1 MNPSDTPD
9 PPGGP
14 VGPVAD
20 ELQSTDRVIRWSSQ
34 TGIHI
39 GESTLSSRET
49 ALIDFL
55 RAEANQNLTPSEIV
69 SRSPLADMETMHVLS
84 TLIATGVLELRE
96 RQLSNAS
103 AAEPFGAT
111 PLPKKLGRFE
121 VDRLLGRG
129 SMGAVLLAKDPAI
142 DRVVAIK
149 LVQTAEH
156 LTASQRD
163 KYRERFYR
171 EASAAG
177 QLLHPAIAKV
187 FDVGHTDDGT
197 PFLVM
202 EYVKGENLRELLDNG
217 EPTLADTLRIA
228 RDVLEALGFAHAQGI
243 VHRDVKPSNIMVTSE
258 RRGKIMDFGI
268 AHVMGSELTTG
279 GDLLGSPYYMAPEQ
293 LAKGPIT
300 ARTDL
305 FSFAVV
311 LYRMLTGV
319 LPFTGDSFAA
329 VAHAV
334 LHEKPVAPERLNPAI
349 SSALSNLV
357 LHCLEKSPEGRAGS
371 ALEVLRALA
380 AAESGKIEKRA
391 APRTSRRRI
400 LGISLALLVV
410 TVAAIRLHTPE
421 PSAAP
426 IESIKPMEPMENAPP
441 PPQAPPVNGVEPA
454 PSVQGRETRSPRTP
468 IYATRPPSARTEP
481 QKPSVPARPNGKAPI
496 ASSIEGAAPLPNPA
510 KPASLDRKGA
520 TTEADLFYEARLAL
534 ERGDLERS
542 RATLE
547 TLLSRDPSFTG
558 ASDLYVEVTDQIWEM
573 RLPLV
578 LGARHKHRLSGC
590 EGELS
595 LASLG
600 VRFHSPDHD
609 LAFRPEDIR
618 VMERPEGTTF
628 IVETFEK
635 DTLSLGKNKRY
646 RFDLVRSLSDA
657 DWARYQRLLK

>member
-1 MNPSDTPD
+1 MGS
-9 PPGGP
+9 
-14 VGPVAD
+14 VGPEGPNGE
-20 ELQSTDRVIRWSSQ
+20 ELHSTDRVIRWASQ
-34 TGIHI
+34 PPIHI
-39 GESTLSSRET
+39 GETTLSTRET
-49 ALIDFL
+49 TLLDFL

-69 SRSPLADMETMHVLS
+69 SRSPLSDGETMHILS
-84 TLIATGVLELRE
+84 NLIATGVLELRE
-96 RQLSNAS
+96 RPSGPDLSLTLAGHRPQS
-103 AAEPFGAT
+103 PGGEPFGAT

-149 LVQTAEH
+149 LVQTAAH

-177 QLLHPAIAKV
+177 QLLHPAIATV

-202 EYVKGENLRELLDNG
+202 EYVKGETLRELLENG
-217 EPTLADTLRIA
+217 KPTLSKSLQIA
-228 RDVLEALGFAHAQGI
+228 RDVLEALSFAHAQGI

-258 RRGKIMDFGI
+258 GRGKIMDFGI
-268 AHVMGSELTTG
+268 AHVMGSELTAG

-311 LYRMLTGV
+311 FYRMLTGV

-329 VAHAV
+329 VAHAI
-334 LHEKPVAPERLNPAI
+334 LHEKPIPPARVDGEIPKGI
-349 SSALSNLV
+349 SNVV
-357 LHCLEKSPEGRAGS
+357 LHCLEKSPEERAGS
-371 ALEVLRALA
+371 APEVLRALA
-380 AAESGKIEKRA
+380 AAESGKIER
-391 APRTSRRRI
+391 PEPSRTSRGRT
-400 LGISLALLVV
+400 LALALLLLVV
-410 TVAAIRLHTPE
+410 ALAALRVRAPQS
-421 PSAAP
+421 SAAP
-426 IESIKPMEPMENAPP
+426 PMEEAPAPAPALEVATQEPVLEPETATAPTPVPAARARAEPSEP
-441 PPQAPPVNGVEPA
+441 PKPSPVPAERAARDPLDPKTAPLEPA
-454 PSVQGRETRSPRTP
+454 P
-468 IYATRPPSARTEP
+468 
-481 QKPSVPARPNGKAPI
+481 GKAGTGP
-496 ASSIEGAAPLPNPA
+496 
-510 KPASLDRKGA
+510 
-520 TTEADLFYEARLAL
+520 TEADLFYEARLAL
-534 ERGDLERS
+534 ERGDLEQS
-542 RATLE
+542 RAQLE
-547 TLLSRDPSFTG
+547 ALLSRDPTFAG
-558 ASDLYVEVTDQIWEM
+558 ASELYLEVTDQIWET

-578 LGARHKHRLSGC
+578 LPARHKHRLGGC

-600 VRFHSPDHD
+600 VRFLSKDHD
-609 LAFRPEDIR
+609 WAFRPADIR
-618 VMERPEGTTF
+618 VMERPMETTF

-646 RFDLVRSLSDA
+646 RFDLETPLSDA

>member
-1 MNPSDTPD
+1 MNIPDTPD
-9 PPGGP
+9 IP
-14 VGPVAD
+14 VRD
-20 ELQSTDRVIRWSSQ
+20 ELHSTDRVIRWVSHPP
-34 TGIHI
+34 IHV
-39 GESTLSSRET
+39 GETTLSTRET
-49 ALIDFL
+49 ALLDFL
-55 RAEANQNLTPSEIV
+55 RAEANQNLTPSELV
-69 SRSPLADMETMHVLS
+69 TRSPLSDGETLQVLS
-84 TLIATGVLELRE
+84 SLIATGVLELRD
-96 RQLSNAS
+96 RAS
-103 AAEPFGAT
+103 GTEAGPEASDAQPFGAT

-149 LVQTAEH
+149 LVQTADY

-177 QLLHPAIAKV
+177 QLLHPAIATV

-202 EYVKGENLRELLDNG
+202 EYVKGETLRELLENG
-217 EPTLADTLRIA
+217 KLTLTETLRIA
-228 RDVLEALGFAHAQGI
+228 RDVLEALSFAHAQGI

-268 AHVMGSELTTG
+268 AHVMGSELTAG

-305 FSFAVV
+305 FSFAIV

-329 VAHAV
+329 VAHAI
-334 LHEKPVAPERLNPAI
+334 LHEKPVPPERLDPGI
-349 SSALSNLV
+349 GKALSNLV
-357 LHCLEKSPEGRAGS
+357 LHCLEKSPEERAGS
-371 ALEVLRALA
+371 APEVLRALA
-380 AAESGKIEKRA
+380 AAESGKMEKLEP
-391 APRTSRRRI
+391 PRTSRRRT
-400 LGISLALLVV
+400 LGLSLALLVV
-410 TVAAIRLHTPE
+410 ALAAIRLQAPQ

-426 IESIKPMEPMENAPP
+426 IEPIETPAPIAIPIEPP
-441 PPQAPPVNGVEPA
+441 PPVPEP
-454 PSVQGRETRSPRTP
+454 ETT
-468 IYATRPPSARTEP
+468 TRPTSIPVVAPSARTEAP
-481 QKPSVPARPNGKAPI
+481 KRSVPAGKEPI
-496 ASSIEGAAPLPNPA
+496 EPRSASPPEAALGEPG
-510 KPASLDRKGA
+510 KPA
-520 TTEADLFYEARLAL
+520 TEAELFYEARLAL
-534 ERGDLERS
+534 ERGELERS
-542 RATLE
+542 RTTLE
-547 TLLSRDPSFTG
+547 ILLSRDPSFTG
-558 ASDLYVEVTDQIWEM
+558 AGELYAEVTDQIWET

-578 LGARHKHRLSGC
+578 LGARHKHRLGRC

-600 VRFHSPDHD
+600 VRFQSLDHD
-609 LAFRPEDIR
+609 WAFRPEDIR
-618 VMERPEGTTF
+618 VVERPAGTIF

-646 RFDLVRSLSDA
+646 RFDLETPLSDA

>member
-1 MNPSDTPD
+1 MNVPD
-9 PPGGP
+9 PQERRDGP
-14 VGPVAD
+14 SED
-20 ELQSTDRVIRWSSQ
+20 DLQSSDRVIRWVSNPP
-34 TGIHI
+34 IHI
-39 GESTLSSRET
+39 GETTLSTRET
-49 ALIDFL
+49 ALLDFL
-55 RAEANQNLTPSEIV
+55 RAEANQELTPKEIV
-69 SRSPLADMETMHVLS
+69 SRSPLSDVDTLHVLS
-84 TLIATGVLELRE
+84 SLIATGVLELRD
-96 RQLSNAS
+96 RVSS
-103 AAEPFGAT
+103 AGAAATSGALDTPSFGAT
-111 PLPKKLGRFE
+111 PLPRKLGRFE
-121 VDRLLGRG
+121 VDRMLGRG

-149 LVQTAEH
+149 LVQTASH
-156 LTASQRD
+156 LSVAQRD
-163 KYRERFYR
+163 KYRDRFYR

-177 QLLHPAIAKV
+177 QLLHPAIATV

-202 EYVKGENLRELLDNG
+202 EYVKGETLREFLDKG
-217 EPTLADTLRIA
+217 RPTLPDSLRIA
-228 RDVLEALGFAHAQGI
+228 RDVLEALSFAHAQGI

-268 AHVMGSELTTG
+268 AHVMGSELTAG

-305 FSFAVV
+305 FSFAIV

-329 VAHAV
+329 VAHAI
-334 LHEKPVAPERLNPAI
+334 LHEKPVPPERLDPGI
-349 SSALSNLV
+349 GKALSNLV
-357 LHCLEKSPEGRAGS
+357 LHCLEKSPEERAGS
-371 ALEVLRALA
+371 APEVLRALA
-380 AAESGKIEKRA
+380 AAESGKIEKPGP
-391 APRTSRRRI
+391 PRTSRRRTLVLSI
-400 LGISLALLVV
+400 ALVV
-410 TVAAIRLHTPE
+410 VALAAIRLHAPQ

-426 IESIKPMEPMENAPP
+426 IESIEPTAPVEIAPPLLPAPPANEVEPP
-441 PPQAPPVNGVEPA
+441 PPAQRRGTTTPP
-454 PSVQGRETRSPRTP
+454 RS
-468 IYATRPPSARTEP
+468 IYATRPSSARTEP
-481 QKPSVPARPNGKAPI
+481 PKPSVPAAREPI
-496 ASSIEGAAPLPNPA
+496 EPRSASPPDAALGEPV
-510 KPASLDRKGA
+510 KPA
-520 TTEADLFYEARLAL
+520 TEAELFYEARLAL
-534 ERGDLERS
+534 ERGELERS

-558 ASDLYVEVTDQIWEM
+558 ASELYAEVTDQIWET

-578 LGARHKHRLSGC
+578 LGARHKHRLGGC

-600 VRFHSPDHD
+600 VRFQSLDHD
-609 LAFRPEDIR
+609 WAFRPEDIR
-618 VMERPEGTTF
+618 VVERPAGTIF

-646 RFDLVRSLSDA
+646 RFDLETPLSDA